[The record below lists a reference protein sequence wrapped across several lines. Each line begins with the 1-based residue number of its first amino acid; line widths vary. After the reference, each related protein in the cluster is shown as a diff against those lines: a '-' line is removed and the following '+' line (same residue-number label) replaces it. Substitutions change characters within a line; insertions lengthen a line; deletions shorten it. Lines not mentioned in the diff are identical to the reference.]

1 MNSVERILGKIIMM
15 LKDSIKTINEYQRA
29 KKLNDLDLDYAN
41 LQDEFERLVKLAKY
55 ITDTDI
61 SYVNLIDNY
70 SQWTITSSVSGPFQ
84 VDREDSICQFTIQG
98 EGIQELP
105 ILDQDK
111 RFSDNPF
118 VKRDKLKY
126 YLGIPLKVSTG
137 ENIGA
142 LCVLDQSEKNISLE
156 KKRLLQLI
164 ADEIVEK
171 LEHKKK
177 LDQLE
182 DQLASAIK
190 ERYQMAHDI
199 RSPLGGILGLTSTI
213 EEENMD
219 ADESKAYFKLINSSV
234 SKLME
239 LTDDI
244 LEKRQK
250 LGDKNQF
257 DLSSLKAHLEELYFI
272 PASNKDIALDVSFD
286 KTKNQYKFSRRK
298 LLPIIGNLIANAIK
312 FTPSKG
318 SVAVKL
324 DIMEMDKRVFLTV
337 KVSDN
342 GIGMSKEK
350 LKELTNDALGLNP
363 GTNGEK
369 GYGLGLQ
376 LVAEMVNSIDG
387 KLNVVSEKDKG
398 TTMDVTVPI

>member
-1 MNSVERILGKIIMM
+1 MITM
-15 LKDSIKTINEYQRA
+15 LKDSMKTINEYQRA

-41 LQDEFERLVKLAKY
+41 LQDEFERLVKLATY

-70 SQWTITSSVSGPFQ
+70 SQWTITSSASEPFQ
-84 VDREDSICQFTIQG
+84 VDREDSICQYTIQE
-98 EGIQELP
+98 EGIQEVP

-142 LCVLDQSEKNISLE
+142 LCVLDQGEKNISLE

-182 DQLASAIK
+182 DQLASAVK

-219 ADESKAYFKLINSSV
+219 ADESKAYFKLINGSV

-250 LGDKNQF
+250 LQDKNQF
-257 DLSSLKAHLEELYFI
+257 DLSSLKEHLEELYLI
-272 PASNKDIALDVSFD
+272 PASNKDIALDVRFD
-286 KTKNQYKFSRRK
+286 KTKNHYKFSRRK

-312 FTPSKG
+312 FTPPKG
-318 SVAVKL
+318 SVTVTL
-324 DIMEMDKRVFLTV
+324 DIMKMDETAFLSV
-337 KVSDN
+337 QVSDT
-342 GIGMSKEK
+342 GIGMSQEK
-350 LKELTNDALGLNP
+350 LKDLTNDTLDPNT
-363 GTNGEK
+363 GTDGEK

-376 LVAEMVNSIDG
+376 LVAEMVNKIGG
-387 KLNVVSEKDKG
+387 KLKVMSKKNKG
-398 TTMDVTVPI
+398 TTMDITVPI